1 MGLIS
6 GLFGNASV
14 TSTEDIIEKYKEL
27 FVQEEQIEMA
37 FKLIRDEYI
46 FTNKRL
52 IIIDSQS
59 ITGKK
64 KSFKTVS
71 YKGISRYSIESAGHF
86 DLDAELNIWISGE
99 KEPSINMTFNKKV
112 NIYDVQQILAKHVL

>member
-14 TSTEDIIEKYKEL
+14 TSTEDIVEKYNEL
-27 FVQEEQIEMA
+27 FIQGEQIEMA

-46 FTNKRL
+46 FTDKRL

-64 KSFKTVS
+64 KSFKTIS
-71 YKGISRYSIESAGHF
+71 YKSISRYSIESAGHF

-112 NIYDVQQILAKHVL
+112 NIYDVQQILAAHVL

>member
-6 GLFGNASV
+6 GLFGNASA
-14 TSTEDIIEKYKEL
+14 TSAEDIVEKYNEL
-27 FVQEEQIEMA
+27 FVQGEQIEMA

-52 IIIDSQS
+52 IVIDTQS
-59 ITGKK
+59 ISGKK
-64 KSFKTVS
+64 KSFKTIA
-71 YKGISRYSIESAGHF
+71 YKSISRYSIESAGHF

-99 KEPSINMTFNKKV
+99 KEPSITMTFNKKV
-112 NIYDVQQILAKHVL
+112 NIYDVQQILAAHVL